1 MKSVYTKNLVYQGKV
16 NLSPDHIVV
25 VCSADNNYAM
35 PLAVTVRSAL
45 ENLNHNCKILLF
57 IIDGG
62 IKKNN
67 KQKILKSL
75 SCDKCEVEFLPVP
88 QSLIK
93 EIEESHNDLIQ
104 NEDRN
109 RTRRINHISIASY
122 YRLVIPELLPHW
134 IEKVIYLDCDLV
146 VNGDLKQLWKMDLK
160 ENYVLAA
167 QDVSICYVSAPNGLL
182 NHEELGISPES
193 KYFNA
198 GVLTINLKKWRDDK
212 ITTKA
217 VEYFQQN
224 KEFVRWHDQD
234 VLNAVLAGQWGELHP
249 KWNFQPMIDA
259 YSSWEASPFSEE
271 VYNDLMYTP
280 YIIHYV
286 TRLKPWNFYYTPY
299 KEYFFQYV
307 DKTLWSGWRLTF
319 WKRVWITARREFQ
332 KTIYRVRK

>member
-1 MKSVYTKNLVYQGKV
+1 MKIQTLNCESKTELAHESQ
-16 NLSPDHIVV
+16 HIVV
-25 VCSADNNYAM
+25 VCAADDAYAM
-35 PLAVTVRSAL
+35 PLAVTMSSAI
-45 ENLNHNCKILLF
+45 ENLNENYKIILF

-62 IKKNN
+62 IKKKNR
-67 KQKILKSL
+67 QKILKSL

-93 EIEESHNDLIQ
+93 EIKESHNNLK

-109 RTRRINHISIASY
+109 KTRQMDHISIASY

-146 VNGDLKQLWKMDLK
+146 VKGDLKQLWQIDLR

-167 QDVSICYVSAPNGLL
+167 QDVSIRYVSAPSGLL

-198 GVLTINLKKWRDDK
+198 GVLAINLKKWRDSK

-217 VEYFQQN
+217 IKYFKQN
-224 KEFVRWHDQD
+224 KECVRWHDQD
-234 VLNAVLAGQWGELHP
+234 VLNAILAGQWEELDP

-259 YSSWEASPFSEE
+259 YSSWEVSPFSED
-271 VYNDLMYTP
+271 VYNDLMRAP

-286 TRLKPWNFYYTPY
+286 TRLKPWNFHYTPY

-332 KTIYRVRK
+332 KTIYRINK